1 MDMSTETLEG
11 GITKFNLSGHLDRI
25 GTQQIEPRFRIALET
40 ERRVI
45 IDLAH
50 VPMIA
55 PEGIAMLLEAAKK
68 VRAKG
73 GHIALLMPVHDV
85 VAVLKAAHTEQTLP
99 MFRDIHEALT
109 TVAA

>member
-1 MDMSTETLEG
+1 MDMTIEPLQGSIIKVTL
-11 GITKFNLSGHLDRI
+11 TGHLDRI

-50 VPMIA
+50 VPDMA
-55 PEGIAMLLEAAKK
+55 PEGIAMLLEAARKIH
-68 VRAKG
+68 AKG
-73 GHIALLMPVHDV
+73 GKIALLMPVHDV
-85 VAVLKAAHTEQTLP
+85 VAVLKAAHIEQTMP
-99 MFRDIHEALT
+99 MYRDLHEALT

>member
-1 MDMSTETLEG
+1 MDMTTESLSG
-11 GITKFNLSGHLDRI
+11 GITRFNLSGHLDKI
-25 GTQQIEPRFRIALET
+25 GTQQIEPRFHIALET

-50 VPMIA
+50 VPLIG

-68 VRAKG
+68 VHAKG

-85 VAVLKAAHTEQTLP
+85 VATLKAAHTEPTLP
-99 MFRDIHEALT
+99 MFRDLHEALT
-109 TVAA
+109 AVAA